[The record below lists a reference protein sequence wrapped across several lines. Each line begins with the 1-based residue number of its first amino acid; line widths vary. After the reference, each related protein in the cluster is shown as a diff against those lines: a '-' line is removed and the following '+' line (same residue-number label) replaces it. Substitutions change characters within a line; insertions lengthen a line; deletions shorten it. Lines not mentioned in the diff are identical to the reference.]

1 MVAHNHKKGEPKPYP
16 QRPKLFALHYVRWL
30 IDSGINVR
38 IGPEGFALLVA
49 VAMREDA
56 IFYYRA
62 PDYFN
67 NQLLKDSGIG
77 SDSTL
82 NRVRKRLVKEG
93 LLYYVKGEKGVP
105 GTHFVT
111 GFPVNLNEHSD
122 GESGTKAIRKRYES
136 DTEPLPS
143 NPYPIP
149 PDPTPK
155 KGRSRFVPPTVEQ
168 VQEYI
173 KQNGMDIDPA
183 EFVDYFES
191 VGWTIG
197 KASKPMRDWKSA
209 VRNWWRRQQEQSK
222 QVKTEK
228 PITTNPI
235 RSLAER
241 ARKPK

>member
-16 QRPKLFALHYVRWL
+16 QRPKMFALHYVRWL

-38 IGPEGFALLVA
+38 IGPEGFALLTA

-62 PDYFN
+62 PDFYN
-67 NQLLKDSGIG
+67 PQLLSASGIG

-105 GTHFVT
+105 GIHFVT
-111 GFPVNLNEHSD
+111 GFPVNLNEQSD
-122 GESGTKAIRKRYES
+122 GESDTKAVRKRYES

-143 NPYPIP
+143 KPYPTL

-155 KGRSRFVPPTVEQ
+155 KERSRFVPPS
-168 VQEYI
+168 VQEVADYA
-173 KQNGMDIDPA
+173 KQAGISIDA
-183 EFVDYFES
+183 ATFVDYYTANGWK
-191 VGWTIG
+191 VGSSRM
-197 KASKPMRDWKSA
+197 KDWEA
-209 VRNWWRRQQEQSK
+209 TVRNWGRRQQEAK
-222 QVKTEK
+222 QVETEK